1 MQRLLVRLSEHHQQ
15 HKSLTT
21 NLYQTRAGYSGE
33 LIVDRILSEVAF
45 PPGTKILRDLTL
57 EVNPE
62 YLIQLDTLILTP
74 SRAILLEIKHYAGTV
89 QFDEQSGK
97 TIKISADGEVEK
109 FDCILHQLD
118 RAKAGLEMWFKQKQ
132 FRLPIE
138 PILIMA
144 NPNVEIQEFPE
155 SMTLKYAKQLPRHIR
170 NLLNQ
175 EGDKLTESQ
184 METIAETLFRSQ
196 IRWKRKTACERFN
209 IAPRELKKGVLC
221 LECNGEVTRKMGRT
235 WLCEICGQPG
245 DSALEQAVADWYLLI
260 SPTLRNRQLKYFLE
274 LNSASAASIVF
285 SQLRLNRTGKPPSTV
300 YTWDYNLPL
309 RKNQKKPT

>member
-1 MQRLLVRLSEHHQQ
+1 MQRLLVRLPEHHPQ

-21 NLYQTRAGYSGE
+21 KLYQTRAGYSGE

-57 EVNPE
+57 EINPE
-62 YLIQLDTLILTP
+62 YLIQLDTLILMP

-97 TIKISADGEVEK
+97 TTKISPDGEIEK

-118 RAKAGLEMWFKQKQ
+118 RAKAGLDMWFKQKQ
-132 FRLPIE
+132 IPLPIE
-138 PILIMA
+138 PVLVMA

-155 SMTLKYAKQLPRHIR
+155 SITLKYAKQLPRYLR
-170 NLLNQ
+170 RLLNQ
-175 EGDKLTESQ
+175 EGDMLPVQ
-184 METIAETLFRSQ
+184 QIETIAKTLFHNQ
-196 IRWKRKTACERFN
+196 IRWRRRTACERFN
-209 IAPRELKKGVLC
+209 IAPGELRRGVLC
-221 LECNGEVTRKMGRT
+221 LECNGEVTRKKGRT
-235 WLCEICGQPG
+235 WLCETCDQPG

-274 LNSASAASIVF
+274 LNSTSAASILF
-285 SQLRLNRTGKPPSTV
+285 SQLRLNRTGRPPGTV

-309 RKNQKKPT
+309 RKKKPT